1 MKELKSK
8 KTGRISIISEQEYA
22 NIVNKAVIDLRKFVV
37 TDIKT
42 RPVISAKIPDE
53 VKKIPKK
60 HEG

>member
-8 KTGRISIISEQEYA
+8 KTGRVSLYSDQEYDQ
-22 NIVNKAVIDLRKFVV
+22 IVRDARIDMRKFIV

-53 VKKIPKK
+53 VKQIHKK
-60 HEG
+60 A